1 MWLRPPLNVVWTIGS
16 WMHLGCVHTWMC
28 VVVCFLVI
36 KSLRML
42 MRRLNRLSIVGI
54 LEIQPYI
61 LEDNLLTW
69 FFSIKLKFLGRSG
82 QIAVGMK
89 KGKQQFKKTQ
99 NKKKK
104 TGLVFW
110 KLPKLLILYSWL
122 SWKLAQR
129 EIWAYLGD
137 GKQETDLR
145 TVSSSCDSIETDA
158 KSK

>member
-1 MWLRPPLNVVWTIGS
+1 
-16 WMHLGCVHTWMC
+16 
-28 VVVCFLVI
+28 
-36 KSLRML
+36 
-42 MRRLNRLSIVGI
+42 MRRLNRLSIVEI

-61 LEDNLLTW
+61 LEDNLHFTYMI

-89 KGKQQFKKTQ
+89 KGKQQFKK
-99 NKKKK
+99 KKKK
-104 TGLVFW
+104 IGLVFW
-110 KLPKLLILYSWL
+110 TLPKLLILYSWL